1 MHRIRHNF
9 KTVLLASLLLL
20 GGTAAFA
27 FTFMPMS
34 ISISPSGAQSI
45 ATFRLTNDG
54 GQQIAI
60 AIKATTRQIDESGTE
75 INGPADQDFTIF
87 PTRIVVQPNSFQIVK
102 VQYKGTPKLSK
113 EMPYRIIAEQVPID
127 FTQQQTSGVKVMF
140 RYIAALYVTPPNV
153 NYKLAISKVEYAEQ
167 EGTKGFLITVTN
179 TGTRH
184 ALINDPVIKITAP
197 GSAAIT
203 LQEDAVKS
211 MQGQNLL
218 PGNVRHFFL
227 PYEKAVQ
234 GLAYL
239 GILSATIE

>member
-1 MHRIRHNF
+1 MHRTPHCF
-9 KTVLLASLLLL
+9 KKVLIASLLLL
-20 GGTAAFA
+20 AGTAAFA

-45 ATFRLTNDG
+45 ATFRLTNDW

-60 AIKATTRQIDESGTE
+60 SIKAMTRQIDE
-75 INGPADQDFTIF
+75 NGAETNEPADQDFTIF
-87 PTRIVVQPNSFQIVK
+87 PTRIVVQPNSFQVVK
-102 VQYKGTPKLSK
+102 VQYKGVPKLSK

-153 NYKLAISKVEYAEQ
+153 GYKLTISKVQYAEQ
-167 EGTKGFLITVTN
+167 ESAKGFLVTVTN

-184 ALINDPVIKITAP
+184 ALINDPVIKISAP

-218 PGNVRHFFL
+218 PGNVRQFFL

-234 GLAYL
+234 GLAYS
-239 GILSATIE
+239 GTLSATIE